1 MIQYQKKP
9 AGQTTMLKAIYA
21 ALLTSTS
28 LVSDKSDVRSSNA
41 HNDSTGSK
49 SFWLVKKRGLL
60 WLFSLLLTESGSV
73 TETGVISRD
82 TCFSDVCQLCV
93 VLQKS
98 LLQPAVRMTQNDTHN
113 LNAAEGTTH
122 HQIPQILIKSL
133 L

>member
-1 MIQYQKKP
+1 
-9 AGQTTMLKAIYA
+9 MLKAIYA

-60 WLFSLLLTESGSV
+60 PWLFSLLLTESGSV

-122 HQIPQILIKSL
+122 HRIPKILIKSL